1 MQFWEIYSYFSFIY
15 HLLIPMPFAFKNPES
30 DESLKFQNHC
40 IKHIW
45 PNLDETL
52 IVMDQEKWENG
63 ETRLVEQLEYAIKP
77 NQEKL
82 EHVNIGTNDNIKE
95 LKVGTLIL

>member
-1 MQFWEIYSYFSFIY
+1 
-15 HLLIPMPFAFKNPES
+15 
-30 DESLKFQNHC
+30 
-40 IKHIW
+40 
-45 PNLDETL
+45 
-52 IVMDQEKWENG
+52 
-63 ETRLVEQLEYAIKP
+63 VEQLEYAIKP

>member
-1 MQFWEIYSYFSFIY
+1 
-15 HLLIPMPFAFKNPES
+15 
-30 DESLKFQNHC
+30 
-40 IKHIW
+40 
-45 PNLDETL
+45 
-52 IVMDQEKWENG
+52 MDQEKWENG

-95 LKVGTLIL
+95 LKVGTLILIGEKRNLIKLLKEYTNVFIWSYVDMFGLDTNIITHKISLI